1 MLLFRFFWFLID
13 LGISDDHLS
22 VWHYIPKHS
31 TKRGAIDRKWLLSG
45 VRERYIYLHIYCWVF
60 IIGFFFLF
68 LLYSTLL
75 SPCGERRRRRKSPQ
89 RERARERF
97 TGLLCRQHRGEWT
110 TSVSYYIAFEQTA
123 IKKKKSVFLVGC
135 QSHHLALPDSN
146 VYI

>member
-60 IIGFFFLF
+60 IIGFFSFLTVQYVVISVWRKKKKEKIPPERESEREIYWAF
-68 LLYSTLL
+68 MQTTPWRVNDERLILYSL
-75 SPCGERRRRRKSPQ
+75 
-89 RERARERF
+89 
-97 TGLLCRQHRGEWT
+97 WT
-110 TSVSYYIAFEQTA
+110 NSN
-123 IKKKKSVFLVGC
+123 KKKKSVFLVGC